1 MNNSNYTSQLRG
13 HNKKYQQD
21 TISILNTDFKL
32 IINKD
37 SNPIPSLY
45 KLFFRSIALVH
56 IALEETAIEVKTEND
71 ERYNK
76 YVYHFSS
83 DDQQKN
89 IKIFKLIKLQKKIHD
104 FAVSYTETLEQQG
117 DNTLLKKPEFRSLK
131 PIQIFENFHPDTQIC
146 VNKGASKSVRKLGL
160 TSYIEMIKYSQE
172 VEKQGRERIQKC
184 DTHLDKNYLI
194 ADFVKSHSN
203 FIKTMHQLNAI
214 DPQNKLLKHFRIILE
229 SHSYRVRYIDSTN
242 NERTSNICNGVILL
256 NSPVTAIAAKKTAR
270 KRRNDTKVNLPV
282 YLTKIFAS
290 GSFADEN
297 IHFCLSDV
305 EDITTKTSIEK
316 TLIR

>member
-1 MNNSNYTSQLRG
+1 MNSSNYISQLRG

-21 TISILNTDFKL
+21 TISILKTDFKV
-32 IINKD
+32 IVNKN

-45 KLFFRSIALVH
+45 KLFFRSIALIH

-83 DDQQKN
+83 DVQQKN

-117 DNTLLKKPEFRSLK
+117 DNTFLKKTEFRSLK
-131 PIQIFENFHPDTQIC
+131 PIQLLENFHPDTQIY
-146 VNKGASKSVRKLGL
+146 VNKGASKSVRKLGI
-160 TSYIEMIKYSQE
+160 TSYTEMIKYSQE

-194 ADFVKSHSN
+194 SDFVKSHSN

-242 NERTSNICNGVILL
+242 NESTSNICNGVILL
-256 NSPVTAIAAKKTAR
+256 DSPVTAIEPNKPAR
-270 KRRNDTKVNLPV
+270 KRRNDTKINLPV
-282 YLTKIFAS
+282 YLTKVFAS
-290 GSFADEN
+290 GYFADEN

-305 EDITTKTSIEK
+305 EDLTIKDK
-316 TLIR
+316 LVNVLR

>member
-1 MNNSNYTSQLRG
+1 MNNSNYISQLRG

-37 SNPIPSLY
+37 SNLVPSLY
-45 KLFFRSIALVH
+45 KLFFRSVALVH
-56 IALEETAIEVKTEND
+56 IDLEEAVIEIKTEND
-71 ERYNK
+71 EQHNK
-76 YVYHFSS
+76 YVYHLSS

-89 IKIFKLIKLQKKIHD
+89 INIVKLIKLQEKIHD
-104 FAVSYTETLEQQG
+104 FAISYTEDLDQR
-117 DNTLLKKPEFRSLK
+117 DNKTHLKKPEFRSLK
-131 PIQIFENFHPDTQIC
+131 PIQILESFHPDTQIYI
-146 VNKGASKSVRKLGL
+146 NKGKAKSVRKLGL
-160 TSYIEMIKYSQE
+160 TSYTEMIKYSQE
-172 VEKQGRERIQKC
+172 VESQGRERIQNC
-184 DTHLDKNYLI
+184 DTPFDKNHLI
-194 ADFVKSHSN
+194 SDFVKSHSN

-242 NERTSNICNGVILL
+242 NENTSNICNGVILL
-256 NSPVTAIAAKKTAR
+256 DSPVTAIEPKKPAR
-270 KRRNDTKVNLPV
+270 KQRNDTKINLPV
-282 YLTKIFAS
+282 YLTKVFAS

-305 EDITTKTSIEK
+305 EDLAIKDRLENVLS
-316 TLIR
+316 